1 MLYSFRNKEP
11 VFGKDTYIS
20 EEATVIGNVK
30 MGDNCYIGPGAII
43 RGDYGNIIIESG
55 TAVEDGVIIHAFP
68 FSTCTIGQKVTIGHG
83 AIIHCKS
90 IGDYASIGMGAILSI
105 NSEIG
110 ENTIIAEATLIKA
123 KQIVPANVL
132 VGGNPA
138 RELRK
143 ITDQDREHWAMGK
156 QIYIDLAKEYLHGD
170 YKKIQTN

>member
-1 MLYSFRNKEP
+1 MIYSFRNKEP
-11 VFGKDTYIS
+11 EFGLDTYVS
-20 EEATVIGNVK
+20 EEATVIGDVK
-30 MGDNCYIGPGAII
+30 VGDNCYIGPGAII
-43 RGDYGNIIIESG
+43 RGDYGSIIIHSG

-68 FSTCTIGQKVTIGHG
+68 FGSCTIGQKVTIGHG
-83 AIIHCKS
+83 AIIHSKY
-90 IGDYASIGMGAILSI
+90 IGEYASIGMGAILSI

-143 ITDQDREHWAMGK
+143 ITDQDREHWSMGK
-156 QIYIDLAKEYLHGD
+156 QIYIDLAKEYLQERN
-170 YKKIQTN
+170 KKLQTD

>member
-1 MLYSFRNKEP
+1 LIYSFRNVKP
-11 VFGKDTYIS
+11 VFGVDTFVS
-20 EEATVIGNVK
+20 REATVIGNVRI
-30 MGDNCYIGPGAII
+30 GDNCFIGPGAII
-43 RGDYGNIIIESG
+43 RGDYGNIVIDSG

-68 FSTCTIGQKVTIGHG
+68 FSTCTIGHKVTIGHG

-123 KQIVPANVL
+123 KQIVQPNVL
-132 VGGNPA
+132 MGGNPA

-143 ITDQDREHWAMGK
+143 ITDQDRQHWAMGK
-156 QIYIDLAKEYLHGD
+156 QIYIDLAKEYLQNNNNNQ
-170 YKKIQTN
+170 QTA